1 MSIKI
6 PKNITEFEHTYY
18 YKTDIVKICKLLSLP
33 ASGTKAE
40 LNSYI
45 TAYLNGTPAT
55 QIKTKRK
62 QKLRPSL
69 TYEEIN
75 LDTKLI
81 GSGFSFNNEARRWF
95 ANYFGVKNFSFK
107 KEMAIIKRKAEAE
120 DDTKI
125 TVRDLIYHIEHWKQ
139 EEIESVAEE
148 QTYQWNNFVRD
159 FFEDPATK
167 KYQDRLKVAAILW
180 KLVHESS
187 NNKIYSHGLL
197 RQYEKEIHSY
207 KK

>member
-125 TVRDLIYHIEHWKQ
+125 TVRDLIYHIEHGKQ
-139 EEIESVAEE
+139 EEIELVAEE

-180 KLVHESS
+180 KLVRESS

>member
-6 PKNITEFEHTYY
+6 PKNITEVEHTYY

-95 ANYFGVKNFSFK
+95 ANYLGVKNFSFK
-107 KEMAIIKRKAEAE
+107 KEMAIIKRKAETE

-139 EEIESVAEE
+139 EEIESVTEE

-180 KLVHESS
+180 KLVRESS

>member
-81 GSGFSFNNEARRWF
+81 GSGFSFNRR
-95 ANYFGVKNFSFK
+95 
-107 KEMAIIKRKAEAE
+107 
-120 DDTKI
+120 
-125 TVRDLIYHIEHWKQ
+125 
-139 EEIESVAEE
+139 
-148 QTYQWNNFVRD
+148 
-159 FFEDPATK
+159 
-167 KYQDRLKVAAILW
+167 
-180 KLVHESS
+180 SS
-187 NNKIYSHGLL
+187 GAH
-197 RQYEKEIHSY
+197 R
-207 KK
+207 